1 VHWSAYR
8 KATSYEGALLRMK
21 DIPRGYIVLSSE
33 VNEVRRQR
41 LLSGTKSATT
51 SCRSV

>member
-1 VHWSAYR
+1 
-8 KATSYEGALLRMK
+8 MK

-41 LLSGTKSATT
+41 LLSGTKSANT
-51 SCRSV
+51 SCRTSRTSAGRVARNRLSHGTTP